1 MKKRSHRSDI
11 IDIDLDMYINI
22 LNIKCVPV

>member
-1 MKKRSHRSDI
+1 MKKRSHRFDI

-22 LNIKCVPV
+22 LNIKFVPV